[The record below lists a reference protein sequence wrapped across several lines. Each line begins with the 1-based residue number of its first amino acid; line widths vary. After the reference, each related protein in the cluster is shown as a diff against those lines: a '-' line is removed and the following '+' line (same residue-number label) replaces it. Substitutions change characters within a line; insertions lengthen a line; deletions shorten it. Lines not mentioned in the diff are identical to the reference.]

1 MKKLNKYRSF
11 FYRFDVI
18 KGRDAYLLL
27 LFWSVRMVFVLM
39 FDPGFEMQDTGRYY
53 RLSDAV
59 LRGDF
64 NFDDGMFIVAPMYP
78 FFMAAHKWLFGP
90 FWSAALIT
98 VQILLASLAGVAL
111 YRLAKMLFHSPA
123 AALITALLYSLN
135 PSTMWFAPVFG
146 QEALFM
152 ALLVFSVFYLVAS
165 LKSGRRRHA
174 VYSALFYSGAF
185 LTKSHV
191 LLFSPFIVAAY
202 LLSRLELRRKWT
214 LSAIYA
220 GLCLAATVPFGL
232 VNFQLHRTYTLS
244 SNGFE
249 AHFYTGNT
257 EYSYQFFL
265 NTPPPTDAVCLLEIR
280 SFPYGF
286 VRYNGE
292 EHLDILAKPQKEK
305 QALFLKASLKWIAEN
320 PVKFVKLKLYY
331 LYAYLAP
338 GLDYNHHSFGMWLAA
353 FLQGLPIFA
362 FAYLGMYRALKL
374 DASTHFWIL
383 GLFLAMAIFSVGFYV
398 QNRFRRCTVEP
409 FYLVYAAYGATWTYK
424 TYFRRRPASEDNAA
438 SPGGEKSRWLFAPRE
453 KAPLDVVRAD
463 GR

>member
-1 MKKLNKYRSF
+1 MKRFDKYRSF
-11 FYRFDVI
+11 FYRFDVL
-18 KGRDAYLLL
+18 KWRDAYLLL
-27 LFWSVRMVFVLM
+27 LFWSVRMVFILL
-39 FDPGFEMQDTGRYY
+39 FEPNFEMQDTNRYY

-64 NFDDGMFIVAPMYP
+64 NFDDGMFIVAPLYP

-90 FWSAALIT
+90 FWEAALVT
-98 VQILLASLAGVAL
+98 VQLLLASLAGVVL
-111 YRLAKMLFHSPA
+111 YRLAKILFHSAVVAVGA
-123 AALITALLYSLN
+123 AVLYALN

-152 ALLVFSVFYLVAS
+152 SLLIFAMYYLVAS
-165 LKSGRRRHA
+165 LKTGRRRH
-174 VYSALFYSGAF
+174 VVLSALLYSGAF

-191 LLFSPFIVAAY
+191 LLFSPFIVLAY
-202 LLSRLELRRKWT
+202 VFSRLEFRQKWT
-214 LSAIYA
+214 FSLMYA
-220 GLCLAATVPFGL
+220 GLCLTATVPFGL
-232 VNFQLHRTYTLS
+232 ANLHLHRTYTFS

-265 NTPPPTDAVCLLEIR
+265 NPPPSTDSLCLLEIR

-292 EHLDILAKPQKEK
+292 EHLDILALPQKEK
-305 QALFLKASLKWIAEN
+305 QPMFLKASLKWIAEN
-320 PVKFVKLKLYY
+320 PVKFIKLKLYY

-338 GLDYNHHSFGMWLAA
+338 GLDFHHHSFGIWLAA

-362 FAYLGMYRALKL
+362 FAYLGMIRALKL
-374 DASTHFWIL
+374 DAATHFWIL
-383 GLFLAMAIFSVGFYV
+383 GLFLSMAIFSVGFYV
-398 QNRFRRCTVEP
+398 QNRFRRCTIEP
-409 FYLVYAAYGATWTYK
+409 FYLIYAAYGATWTYK
-424 TYFRRRPASEDNAA
+424 GLRRKTMNDEPAFNELAEDKEFF
-438 SPGGEKSRWLFAPRE
+438 SLGKTTH
-453 KAPLDVVRAD
+453 LDVVRTD